1 MLLRQLARLFHVVNP
16 QLTWRQRRLAFEA
29 DASCLP
35 VAAAACCLM
44 LLPLFALKHKHKDLG
59 NQTLPQLGPSDDPGK
74 LCFQTRLTSIRGI
87 GWAEQ
92 LLAQLAL

>member
-44 LLPLFALKHKHKDLG
+44 LLPLG
-59 NQTLPQLGPSDDPGK
+59 N
-74 LCFQTRLTSIRGI
+74 
-87 GWAEQ
+87 
-92 LLAQLAL
+92 

>member
-1 MLLRQLARLFHVVNP
+1 MLLRQLARLFRVVNP

-29 DASCLP
+29 DAFCLP

-44 LLPLFALKHKHKDLG
+44 LLRLG
-59 NQTLPQLGPSDDPGK
+59 NQALPHSQVMTHAN
-74 LCFQTRLTSIRGI
+74 CAFQMRLTSIRGV